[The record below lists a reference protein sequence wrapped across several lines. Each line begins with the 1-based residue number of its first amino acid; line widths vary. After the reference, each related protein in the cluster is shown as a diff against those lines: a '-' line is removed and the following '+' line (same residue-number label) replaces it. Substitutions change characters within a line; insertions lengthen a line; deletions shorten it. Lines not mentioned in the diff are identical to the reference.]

1 MLGLLLPY
9 AAKKPVTLDL
19 GALLDGLPVAEARA
33 FDIDRCLVE
42 ALFVVSYLRIVE
54 DLFVV

>member
-1 MLGLLLPY
+1 M
-9 AAKKPVTLDL
+9 TLDL
-19 GALLDGLPVAEARA
+19 GTLLDGLPVAEARA
-33 FDIDRCLVE
+33 FDMDRCLVE

>member
-1 MLGLLLPY
+1 M
-9 AAKKPVTLDL
+9 TLDL

-33 FDIDRCLVE
+33 FEIDRYLVE